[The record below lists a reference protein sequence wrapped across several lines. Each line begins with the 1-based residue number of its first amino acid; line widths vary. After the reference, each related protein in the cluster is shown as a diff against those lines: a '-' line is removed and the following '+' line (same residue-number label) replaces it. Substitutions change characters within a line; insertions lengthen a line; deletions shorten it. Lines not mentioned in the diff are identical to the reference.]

1 LRPTRNVESNWR
13 PFRSRFGPLRLER
26 ADRDGIAH
34 AWNTHASGPGEA
46 ELPAQGCWSRH
57 PFASVF
63 PPGASAFLG
72 LGWFQRPSLSMAL
85 VPRWRYMTEDAK
97 ALTRR
102 SAVSA
107 AVVLVALLLF
117 RGLLPWVALGLA
129 AWWIW
134 KAINR

>member
-1 LRPTRNVESNWR
+1 MA
-13 PFRSRFGPLRLER
+13 PLREHGV
-26 ADRDGIAH
+26 DH
-34 AWNTHASGPGEA
+34 AGGH
-46 ELPAQGCWSRH
+46 LVI
-57 PFASVF
+57 SVF
-63 PPGASAFLG
+63 PP
-72 LGWFQRPSLSMAL
+72 WHPSLLGAWLGSSFFSPMAL
-85 VPRWRYMTEDAK
+85 VPRWRYMTDDAK
-97 ALTRR
+97 ALARR